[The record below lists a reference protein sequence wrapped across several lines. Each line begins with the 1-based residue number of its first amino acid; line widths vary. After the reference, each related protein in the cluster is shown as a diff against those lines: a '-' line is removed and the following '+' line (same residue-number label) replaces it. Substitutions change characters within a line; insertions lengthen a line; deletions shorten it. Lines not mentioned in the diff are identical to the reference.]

1 MTSPPA
7 LSTGCYYHIYN
18 RGVDGQDIFIEE
30 RNYAYFLTLYTRHV
44 HPFVDTYAYCLLK
57 NHFHLFVRIK
67 SPEDAQLSKNIPDFE
82 ASQTLKVSNRSSFN
96 SGNPSKTFR
105 VFNPSNQFSKLFNA
119 YAKSINKAY
128 GRTGSLFQHPFQ
140 RVIVKDDRQ
149 FWNVIRYIHQNP
161 QKHGFAKDFRRWKYS
176 SYQVIPSSRATL
188 IDRDMVL
195 SYFGGVENFI
205 RTHAEWE
212 QNLNQELLFD

>member
-7 LSTGCYYHIYN
+7 LSPGCYYHIYN

-30 RNYAYFLTLYTRHV
+30 RNYAYFLTLFTRHV
-44 HPFVDTYAYCLLK
+44 HPIVDTYAYCLLK

-67 SPEDAQLSKNIPDFE
+67 SPEDVELGKYISDFDANPTQKLSTE
-82 ASQTLKVSNRSSFN
+82 SSSN
-96 SGNPSKTFR
+96 SGKISENFR

-161 QKHGFAKDFRRWKYS
+161 QKHGFVKDFRRWKYS
-176 SYQVIPSSRATL
+176 SYQVIPSSRTTM

-212 QNLNQELLFD
+212 LNLNQEMLFD